1 VDIGFIHPL
10 ALVAITP
17 LAYVVAIRAMSTKP
31 S

>member
-10 ALVAITP
+10 ALVAITL
-17 LAYVVAIRAMSTKP
+17 LAYVVAIWAMSTKP